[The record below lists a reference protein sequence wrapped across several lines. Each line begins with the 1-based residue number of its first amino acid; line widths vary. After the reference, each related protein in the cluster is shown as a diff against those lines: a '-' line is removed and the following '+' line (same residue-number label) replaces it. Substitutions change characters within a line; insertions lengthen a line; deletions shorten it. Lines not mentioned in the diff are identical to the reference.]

1 MGLVASISGHAQGK
15 GSRAAHGPRA
25 ASRSDPNTQG
35 TKAHTVQRS
44 IGPCARWGWP
54 GGKSPRG
61 GRQAS
66 CDYNDIDRAGSL
78 SSCIR
83 QHLPSQQQQ
92 RQPHPLLPE
101 GQKGIGQVT
110 VALATSTAPVAEDLV
125 CAQGT
130 PRAGLVGRVG
140 PRGPRRGARGEGQ
153 RAQRA
158 PEGCPQEPRGRVHEG
173 RDCGCQV
180 CQLTK
185 D

>member
-1 MGLVASISGHAQGK
+1 MRPLGVAGGK
-15 GSRAAHGPRA
+15 G
-25 ASRSDPNTQG
+25 
-35 TKAHTVQRS
+35 
-44 IGPCARWGWP
+44 
-54 GGKSPRG
+54 PRG

-66 CDYNDIDRAGSL
+66 CDYNGNDRVGSL

-125 CAQGT
+125 CAHGT

-153 RAQRA
+153 RA
-158 PEGCPQEPRGRVHEG
+158 PKGCPKEPRGRVHKG
-173 RDCGCQV
+173 RDCGSLLC
-180 CQLTK
+180 
-185 D
+185 

>member
-140 PRGPRRGARGEGQ
+140 PRGPRRGARWGGPKGPKGPQ
-153 RAQRA
+153 RVPKGAQR
-158 PEGCPQEPRGRVHEG
+158 EGPQGP
-173 RDCGCQV
+173 
-180 CQLTK
+180 
-185 D
+185 